1 MDRTLTGRIKIAA
14 ATAFSVAL
22 LSTAYIVL
30 ADQPKRWG
38 PIKCNSCDLMMPYPS
53 AFDETILRAFVKDP
67 YRGQIVFFGDRV
79 DIGDVI
85 TICTQTAC
93 VDYTRNTSGN
103 FEGGNPRKVQSG
115 GGGGGG
121 GLEDGDPGGGFGG
134 PDCSV
139 RPRTGTA
146 CTEANGIRRC
156 ETFNDNMVDCG
167 FG

>member
-1 MDRTLTGRIKIAA
+1 MDRILTGRIKIAT

-53 AFDETILRAFVKDP
+53 AFDETKLRAFVKDP
-67 YRGQIVFFGDRV
+67 YPGQIVIFGDTV
-79 DIGDVI
+79 DVGDVI

-93 VDYTRNTSGN
+93 VDYTRNASGN

-115 GGGGGG
+115 GGGGGAG
-121 GLEDGDPGGGFGG
+121 GGSGGGSGGTGGVNPGGGCHGNCGTGG
-134 PDCSV
+134 GVVTIKPIIPV
-139 RPRTGTA
+139 RPK
-146 CTEANGIRRC
+146 
-156 ETFNDNMVDCG
+156 
-167 FG
+167 